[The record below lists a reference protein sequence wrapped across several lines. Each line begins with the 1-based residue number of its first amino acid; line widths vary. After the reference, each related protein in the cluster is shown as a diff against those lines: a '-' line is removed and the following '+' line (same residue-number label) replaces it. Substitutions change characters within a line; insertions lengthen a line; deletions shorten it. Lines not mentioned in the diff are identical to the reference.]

1 MQIIHQHL
9 NFVIVCTFH
18 FQRQNSCINHSSQ
31 NVYGLLFCSI
41 KSSGFNEESL
51 EIMLNWWETWALSLT
66 SWILRYP
73 KILKR
78 ISFGNGQDLW
88 KPGKHVNSVFRT
100 DFTTYSC
107 DWFLLFF
114 IKDLKI
120 PEKFFIQWF
129 PKMTSSVNRNVV
141 HCGIILCAFRGI
153 KLANVWG
160 ILFFF
165 WKKGRNEFNWM
176 VMDVS
181 SNHELSRK
189 RRAKSKLLFF
199 SSY

>member
-1 MQIIHQHL
+1 MTPQIHKV
-9 NFVIVCTFH
+9 FIVQNRFH
-18 FQRQNSCINHSSQ
+18 
-31 NVYGLLFCSI
+31 
-41 KSSGFNEESL
+41 
-51 EIMLNWWETWALSLT
+51 
-66 SWILRYP
+66 
-73 KILKR
+73 
-78 ISFGNGQDLW
+78 
-88 KPGKHVNSVFRT
+88 
-100 DFTTYSC
+100 YSC

-199 SSY
+199 SSYYFVKSRNKCKFEWRASWVFSIRQRRPGIFKEVSSNDF